1 MVVHYSKNYTAML
14 ITLGVAEL
22 VIGALTLVGGSGAT
36 LFLLFTGTIFLAA
49 GISARFRPYVEI
61 KPDRVLLYAL
71 VGPLKTTHRYDPP
84 DGLHVQGDKFY
95 VDHGG
100 VRRRFGFSRW
110 LADPQD
116 WAAVETR
123 YRTQSLPPMNG

>member
-1 MVVHYSKNYTAML
+1 VVVHYSKNYTAML
-14 ITLGVAEL
+14 IALGVAEL
-22 VIGALTLVGGSGAT
+22 ALGALQLIGSGGVT
-36 LFLLFTGTIFLAA
+36 LFLLFTGAIFLAA

-71 VGPLKTTHRYDPP
+71 VGPLKTTHPFDPP
-84 DGLHVQGDKFY
+84 DGLHIQGDKFY
-95 VDHGG
+95 VDHDG

-116 WAAVETR
+116 WAAVEGR
-123 YRTQSLPPMNG
+123 YGTQSLPPMNE